1 MSRKRLTIFAV
12 LVIVAL
18 VLVMAVPV
26 GATTPEPVIFQT
38 EITYTLNDLDS
49 GTGTWISDDLGG
61 GEATESS
68 DNAGYYRP
76 DWPGWRVRTFHN
88 ETVLSDENGS
98 IIIKSQM
105 HTTYFDPF
113 YMEYVGNWTIISG
126 DGDYEDLHGSGTYSG
141 FGEVDLSAGTLT
153 GYTDYTG
160 NMHLDP

>member
-18 VLVMAVPV
+18 LLVMAVPV
-26 GATTPEPVIFQT
+26 GATPSEPVIFHT
-38 EITYTLNDLDS
+38 EITYFLNDLDS
-49 GTGTWISDDLGG
+49 GTGNWNTGELS

-68 DNAGYYRP
+68 DNAGYYQP

-105 HTTYFDPF
+105 HVTYFDPF

-126 DGDYEDLHGSGTYSG
+126 DGDYEDLHGSGTYLG
-141 FGEVDLSAGTLT
+141 FGEVDLFAGILT